1 MLGRTRRRLSAVLS
15 PTIVRRWRALLFW
28 SEVLSRRLAHGFAAA
43 AAGVKPRTRVLFY
56 PSLPGLHM
64 IALKLCLALGWGVT
78 ADPSKRADIVFHWNS
93 STFAE
98 VDGTLESLASRHR
111 VLNRECVDISKTN
124 VNRVFAKAFGY
135 TLGVDPRTHVG
146 ECVEKSDLNA
156 SHDGRIVMCPIVEP
170 QEGAAYQR
178 VVDNVRDDGRV
189 MDIRVPIV
197 GRTIPLAYLRFR
209 PVDSRF
215 RSGNE
220 EAQIAQVHDAL
231 TGSEITDIL
240 RFCEL
245 LGLDYGELD
254 VLRDRADGRIYVV
267 DANPTPWGPP
277 SGISSVDARRAITVL
292 AAAFESE
299 FLLGG
304 ARP

>member
-124 VNRVFAKAFGY
+124 VNRAVSY
-135 TLGVDPRTHVG
+135 THLRAHETD
-146 ECVEKSDLNA
+146 S
-156 SHDGRIVMCPIVEP
+156 
-170 QEGAAYQR
+170 
-178 VVDNVRDDGRV
+178 
-189 MDIRVPIV
+189 
-197 GRTIPLAYLRFR
+197 YLVCR
-209 PVDSRF
+209 
-215 RSGNE
+215 
-220 EAQIAQVHDAL
+220 
-231 TGSEITDIL
+231 
-240 RFCEL
+240 L
-245 LGLDYGELD
+245 LLE
-254 VLRDRADGRIYVV
+254 
-267 DANPTPWGPP
+267 
-277 SGISSVDARRAITVL
+277 
-292 AAAFESE
+292 
-299 FLLGG
+299 
-304 ARP
+304 